1 MSCELKTLFNYVF
14 WPKYAFC
21 PHCDSW
27 WRYLRRSFVFMYITI
42 IIVTIYI
49 YRIIMVYIMY
59 VTMYLSNIHIC
70 RLCRLGSLKKTVLT
84 SQGWAKSEVIL
95 IPGLFALL
103 LALLPEWPVL
113 VAYAPRL
120 LQGAFAS
127 LADWAQTSGFDDKS
141 VSTSLSIS
149 ELTYFTKK
157 FSSWISKTEKEFPQ
171 KLDSLLLFYC
181 WFLLRCFCIFF

>member
-1 MSCELKTLFNYVF
+1 
-14 WPKYAFC
+14 
-21 PHCDSW
+21 
-27 WRYLRRSFVFMYITI
+27 
-42 IIVTIYI
+42 
-49 YRIIMVYIMY
+49 
-59 VTMYLSNIHIC
+59 
-70 RLCRLGSLKKTVLT
+70 
-84 SQGWAKSEVIL
+84 VIL

-181 WFLLRCFCIFF
+181 

>member
-1 MSCELKTLFNYVF
+1 MVEIPTTFLCIYVYYYYNYN
-14 WPKYAFC
+14 Y
-21 PHCDSW
+21 
-27 WRYLRRSFVFMYITI
+27 
-42 IIVTIYI
+42 IYI